1 MDIKKWEEE
10 QMRIA
15 TVRFGAKDAKER
27 NKVGV
32 INITGSSLYLLLAS
46 SRVCILPSL
55 GVVIP
60 CSKQNT
66 TS

>member
-1 MDIKKWEEE
+1 MG
-10 QMRIA
+10 IA

-32 INITGSSLYLLLAS
+32 VNITGSGLYLLLAS
-46 SRVCILPSL
+46 SRVCILHSL

>member
-1 MDIKKWEEE
+1 MG
-10 QMRIA
+10 IA

-32 INITGSSLYLLLAS
+32 VNITGSGLYLLLAS
-46 SRVCILPSL
+46 SQVWVLPSL

>member
-1 MDIKKWEEE
+1 MG
-10 QMRIA
+10 IA

-32 INITGSSLYLLLAS
+32 VNVTSSGPYLLLAS
-46 SRVCILPSL
+46 SRMWALP
-55 GVVIP
+55 VVIP